1 MLQPVILCGGD
12 GTRLWPAS
20 RKALPK
26 QFMPLHGSTLFIDTL
41 VRAAALP
48 EAQPAL
54 VLCNA
59 AHRFLAAVQMQD
71 AAQPTDNHNTA
82 RVPAAEQE
90 KGRILLEPV
99 GKNTAPAVAIAAL
112 HCLAEDPLLLI
123 LSADHAIPD
132 TSAFAR
138 SVVLGMEAARRYCNE
153 VLPCMN
159 EVRRHADM
167 LETRVADDL
176 WALPNYQEILF
187 GK

>member
-71 AAQPTDNHNTA
+71 AAQPTDKHNTA
-82 RVPAAEQE
+82 RVPAAEHDR
-90 KGRILLEPV
+90 GRILLEPV

-132 TSAFAR
+132 TSAFA
-138 SVVLGMEAARRYCNE
+138 
-153 VLPCMN
+153 
-159 EVRRHADM
+159 
-167 LETRVADDL
+167 
-176 WALPNYQEILF
+176 I
-187 GK
+187 